1 MNSSR
6 TKKVACTVSAAALM
20 LGVSSAAT
28 IGLHFQDNYCAS
40 APYTGFPVTLT
51 AFGIAPSGWENL
63 TQMDTGYGCVPNMVI
78 YTLNEVID
86 STTSTDG
93 LNPLPNGSLSVTWS
107 ANGANFSGFAGYA
120 GKPPSYA
127 YDGHYPGA
135 GIQLTGEEQ
144 IYSSFL
150 RDGLNFG
157 VIDTSNDGAPCGDNS
172 QQGYLVDITGLKS
185 LFTNTP
191 FVVELIAA
199 ADSMQALTN
208 AFVIDVPGLTTN
220 SVTYPGTPP
229 VTENEGGTCYWLRG
243 HGGGLSTVTGAMNT
257 DHVQITSNHPQHGG
271 VGIPP
276 NGYDNAGTISGFII
290 TDKPVVTMYPQTIPL
305 AGPGDTLIL
314 NPYVIGVPPLACQW
328 QQNGSNIANAT
339 NMSLTISNVNSLALA
354 GNYTLV
360 VTNLYG
366 AATTQVSTV
375 TVDQITQGPASGV
388 VYDSNPANPQ
398 HDGANMG
405 ATWQAS
411 SSDGTVTRTGVMD
424 FVAEET
430 NGITVL
436 DNTNFDGPTGTITF
450 WMRSSGTDQNANGYF
465 EASLFCRT
473 TGQPNQEVLLMQ
485 DDGSPGNL
493 NFIAPNSINN
503 LTSVGGVSDD
513 KWHFVALTFDQ
524 SDSGGAAWF
533 IDGVFDS
540 TNANSGS
547 WSWPAGHPPLEIGY
561 TSDPAWRDYNGLLD
575 DVRYYGTIL
584 TSSQIAAI
592 HSSGALAD
600 TADLQLQ
607 LNFTAAPGQGIT
619 LSWQEATA
627 VLQSAPAVNGPW
639 TDVTGVASPYTIV
652 PAATQQFFR
661 YRYAPQSLVS
671 NPYLM

>member
-1 MNSSR
+1 MNVSR
-6 TKKVACTVSAAALM
+6 TKKAACTVSAAALM

-28 IGLHFQDNYCAS
+28 IGLHFQDNYCL
-40 APYTGFPVTLT
+40 APAYSGFPVTLT
-51 AFGIAPSGWENL
+51 AFGIAPGGWESL
-63 TQMDTGYGCVPNMVI
+63 TEMGTGYGCTPNMVI
-78 YTLNEVID
+78 YTLHEVID
-86 STTSTDG
+86 TTTSTGG
-93 LNPLPNGSLSVTWS
+93 LNPLPSGSLSVTWS
-107 ANGANFSGFAGYA
+107 ANGANFSGFAGYGGA
-120 GKPPSYA
+120 HPSYA
-127 YDGHYPGA
+127 YDGPPPGA
-135 GIQLTGEEQ
+135 FPTGEWQ

-157 VIDTSNDGAPCGDNS
+157 AIDTSNDGAPCGDNS

-229 VTENEGGTCYWLRG
+229 VTQDEGGTCGQWLRG

-257 DHVQITSNHPQHGG
+257 DHVRIMSNHPQHGG
-271 VGIPP
+271 FGTPP
-276 NGYDNAGTISGFII
+276 NGFNNAGTISGFII
-290 TDKPVVTMYPQTIPL
+290 TDKPVVTMYSQTIPL

-328 QQNGSNIANAT
+328 RHNGSNIANAT
-339 NMSLTISNVNSLALA
+339 NMSLTISNVNSVALA
-354 GNYTLV
+354 GNYALV

-366 AATTQVSTV
+366 AATSQVSVV
-375 TVDQITQGPASGV
+375 TVDQITQSPASGV

-398 HDGANMG
+398 HNGVNTGAS
-405 ATWQAS
+405 WQAS

-436 DNTNFDGPTGTITF
+436 DNTNFDGPMGTITF
-450 WMRSSGTDQNANGYF
+450 WMRSSGTYQSASGSTGG
-465 EASLFCRT
+465 SLFCRT
-473 TGQPNQEVLLMQ
+473 ANNPDQEFLLLQQ
-485 DDGSPGNL
+485 DNSPGQL
-493 NFIAPNSINN
+493 FLAPNSANN
-503 LTSVGGVSDD
+503 FTSVGGVSDG

-524 SDSGGAAWF
+524 SASGGAAWF
-533 IDGVFDS
+533 IDGAFDS
-540 TNANSGS
+540 TNANAGS
-547 WSWPAGHPPLEIGY
+547 WSWPAGHPPIEIGY
-561 TSDPAWRDYNGLLD
+561 TTDPLWRDYNGLLD

-584 TSSQIAAI
+584 SSSQIAAI
-592 HSSGALAD
+592 HSSGALVD
-600 TADLQLQ
+600 TANLQLQ
-607 LNFTAAPGQGIT
+607 FNFTAAPGQGIT
-619 LSWQEATA
+619 LSWQETSA

-639 TDVTGVASPYTIV
+639 TDVTGAASPYTIV
-652 PAATQQFFR
+652 PTATQQFFR